1 MVNEEWIDISKTKKV
16 EEVRNTKEYKN
27 WVKEIKER
35 DDHCCVLWGMDKN
48 IEAHHVE
55 SFKNNVERR
64 LIINNGITLCHWC
77 HKKYHAI
84 YDLENSNVKTLLNFF
99 KKYRF

>member
-35 DDHCCVLWGMDKN
+35 DDHCCVL
-48 IEAHHVE
+48 
-55 SFKNNVERR
+55 
-64 LIINNGITLCHWC
+64 
-77 HKKYHAI
+77 
-84 YDLENSNVKTLLNFF
+84 
-99 KKYRF
+99 